1 MQKWQTFVTQ
11 EKCLKNRQKGRAE
24 PGGSGAGCGIMAVA
38 LEAFCL
44 MMFRW
49 FVALL

>member
-1 MQKWQTFVTQ
+1 MP
-11 EKCLKNRQKGRAE
+11 EPADNLRRQWIFLGYLQ
-24 PGGSGAGCGIMAVA
+24 GYGIMAVA

-49 FVALL
+49 FVAVL